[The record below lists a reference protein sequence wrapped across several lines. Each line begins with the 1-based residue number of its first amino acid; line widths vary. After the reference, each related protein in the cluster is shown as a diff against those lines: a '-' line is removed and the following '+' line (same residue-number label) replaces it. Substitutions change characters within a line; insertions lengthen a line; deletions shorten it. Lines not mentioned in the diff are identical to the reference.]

1 VLAIAFPGECNLDM
15 ELGNVW
21 STFPVLSKYKMQF
34 CDKNEE
40 IIIIIKATVIPL
52 ALENYYFFFYLVL
65 PLHIYYLIF
74 LFFSLLGIEPRA
86 LSLEPHLQPFFG
98 FEIGSN

>member
-52 ALENYYFFFYLVL
+52 KKKRLVL
-65 PLHIYYLIF
+65 IF
-74 LFFSLLGIEPRA
+74 TPT
-86 LSLEPHLQPFFG
+86 P
-98 FEIGSN
+98 